1 MVEPF
6 EFLLHHPV
14 ETGPLLIL
22 EGPEFQSFQIQFERG
37 NRRLE
42 LVRHAVDEIGLPLIQ
57 ADFFDNQ
64 HQIKR
69 QPRQDCG
76 KDHYAGEQMLHH
88 VICASRTI
96 QRIISEMLSTIST
109 TLSVIGRCSVLRVR
123 RAVTNGERPVS
134 GFADRRKFSVRPR
147 SLCEYTLPACREKL
161 AVETV
166 APTIH
171 LL

>member
-76 KDHYAGEQMLHH
+76 KDHYAGEQSAPPRDLRQQDNPENHQRNVEHH
-88 VICASRTI
+88 QHHAERDRQMQCPARAEGGD
-96 QRIISEMLSTIST
+96 QR
-109 TLSVIGRCSVLRVR
+109 
-123 RAVTNGERPVS
+123 
-134 GFADRRKFSVRPR
+134 
-147 SLCEYTLPACREKL
+147 
-161 AVETV
+161 
-166 APTIH
+166 
-171 LL
+171 